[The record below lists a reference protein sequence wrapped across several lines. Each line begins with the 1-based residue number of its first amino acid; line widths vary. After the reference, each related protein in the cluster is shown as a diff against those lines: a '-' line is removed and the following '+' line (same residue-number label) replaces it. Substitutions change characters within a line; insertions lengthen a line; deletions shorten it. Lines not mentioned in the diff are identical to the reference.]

1 MITCVFAGHRQIFK
15 ANISEK
21 VKEAL
26 EKLIEN
32 ESRIVFLNGNMGR
45 FDDVCAGA
53 VRTLKKKYPEKEIRN
68 CLVIAYYSNRLNT
81 EKSYLQSLYDEILF
95 PEEVECTHYKAAITK
110 RNRWMVDHA
119 DLVIAYIDHD
129 YGGAYQTY
137 RYAQKK
143 SIPIINI
150 AEGAT
155 ICLK

>member
-1 MITCVFAGHRQIFK
+1 MKIVIIGDGKVGHKLTSQL
-15 ANISEK
+15 SEEGYDIILIDQNEGK
-21 VKEAL
+21 LQEAL
-26 EKLIEN
+26 NQLDIYCITGNGVDIE
-32 ESRIVFLNGNMGR
+32 VQKQA
-45 FDDVCAGA
+45 DV
-53 VRTLKKKYPEKEIRN
+53 P
-68 CLVIAYYSNRLNT
+68 
-81 EKSYLQSLYDEILF
+81 
-95 PEEVECTHYKAAITK
+95 
-110 RNRWMVDHA
+110 HA

>member
-53 VRTLKKKYPEKEIRN
+53 VHTLKKKYPEKEIRN
-68 CLVIAYYSNRLNT
+68 CLVIAYYSNPVSYTHPRATCFLSRFLQPLMSIESRIFSKTVAFVKRL
-81 EKSYLQSLYDEILF
+81 Y
-95 PEEVECTHYKAAITK
+95 P
-110 RNRWMVDHA
+110 
-119 DLVIAYIDHD
+119 
-129 YGGAYQTY
+129 
-137 RYAQKK
+137 
-143 SIPIINI
+143 
-150 AEGAT
+150 
-155 ICLK
+155 

>member
-21 VKEAL
+21 VKETL

-32 ESRIVFLNGNMGR
+32 ESRIVFLNGNIGR

-95 PEEVECTHYKAAITK
+95 P
-110 RNRWMVDHA
+110 
-119 DLVIAYIDHD
+119 DHD